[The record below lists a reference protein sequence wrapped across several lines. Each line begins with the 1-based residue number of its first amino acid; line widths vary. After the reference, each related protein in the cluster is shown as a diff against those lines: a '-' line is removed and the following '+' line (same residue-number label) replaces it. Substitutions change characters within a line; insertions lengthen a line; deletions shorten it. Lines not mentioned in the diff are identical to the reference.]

1 MSIRNNEERTGIR
14 NPDADA
20 PVEQLNESNS
30 FSFVTPTEFV
40 DLPSE
45 GRFYPEG
52 HPLHGS
58 DSVEIR
64 YMTAKDEDILT
75 SQTLL
80 KKGIAIDRLLQN
92 IIIDKN
98 IKVDDLL
105 VGDKNAL
112 IVATRITG
120 YGDDYEVNI
129 TCPTCATVSPH
140 NVVLSELN
148 KVTISDDLLQAFD
161 VNQTEQ
167 GTFTVN
173 LPKSKVDVEIKLL
186 TGRDEKSLMEI
197 SERRKKHKLQEA
209 MLTDQFKSFIVSV
222 NGNSDKNAISSFVD
236 NMPAYDSR
244 HLRNLYANITPN
256 VDMEQVFSCPEC
268 MNITE
273 VNVPFTVQFFWPK

>member
-20 PVEQLNESNS
+20 PVEQLNESSN

-45 GRFYPEG
+45 GRFYPEE
-52 HPLHGS
+52 HPLHGTE
-58 DSVEIR
+58 SVEIR

-148 KVTISDDLLQAFD
+148 KVTISDDLLQTFD
-161 VNQTEQ
+161 VSQTEQ

-186 TGRDEKSLMEI
+186 TGRDEKNLMEM

-209 MLTDQFKSFIVSV
+209 VLTDQFKSFIISV
-222 NGNSDKNAISSFVD
+222 NGNKDKNVVSSFVD